1 MNGFYSSSVGLVL
14 EAISA
19 TVPATNSVSGLHWW
33 WREMTGKHWK
43 RIDGFSGAMVGFWRE
58 GQIRSENGHYGVFI
72 QNWVGR
78 TRENGQ
84 HDNGRFIRS

>member
-1 MNGFYSSSVGLVL
+1 MGRY
-14 EAISA
+14 
-19 TVPATNSVSGLHWW
+19 
-33 WREMTGKHWK
+33 WK

-78 TRENGQ
+78 MWENGQ